1 MNEEE
6 KDSIEI
12 LKNTDLDINTIYSID
27 LHTYNYAV
35 KTVLNLLEK
44 KDKQLEQYQN
54 MLATNDMLHVLECEK
69 KDKMIDEMAIAIGN
83 EPLPTEEYCI
93 FRNFDC
99 PAVGGNRDCKECVKQ
114 YFENKV
120 TDTNVGER
128 KVENGR

>member
-6 KDSIEI
+6 ARETLKTMKENIDKKYLKTRNSVAIE
-12 LKNTDLDINTIYSID
+12 
-27 LHTYNYAV
+27 
-35 KTVLNLLEK
+35 TVLNLL
-44 KDKQLEQYQN
+44 
-54 MLATNDMLHVLECEK
+54 EK

-99 PAVGGNRDCKECVKQ
+99 PVVGGNRDCKDCIKQ

-120 TDTNVGER
+120 KE
-128 KVENGR
+128 